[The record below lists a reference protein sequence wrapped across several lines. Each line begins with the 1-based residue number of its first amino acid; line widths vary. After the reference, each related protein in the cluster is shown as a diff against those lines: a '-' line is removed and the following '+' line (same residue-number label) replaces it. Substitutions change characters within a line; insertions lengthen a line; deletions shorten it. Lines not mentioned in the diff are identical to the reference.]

1 MSEEIFV
8 GIDVCKAWLDSAQ
21 EPPASEQQQTR
32 LSPRTAYDEQ
42 GCASLVEQIRQ
53 LRPALVVLEATGG
66 FESQIVSLLCK
77 AGIAVA
83 VVNPKRV
90 RDFAR
95 AATITAK
102 TDKLDARVLALFGQ
116 RMRPKVSVLADDE
129 QQEITELVD
138 RRAQLV
144 SMRAQE
150 KARRATIKPVALKSV
165 LEHIAWLDKRIAEID
180 KELDARLKDSPVYK
194 ARYEQLQSVPGLGAV
209 STAML
214 LARLPELGTLSGKRI
229 SALVGVAPFADDSG
243 KRKGQ
248 RYVQGGRAAVRSGL
262 FIAVVTAR
270 KYNPVIKAQYEH
282 LRAAGKPYKVA
293 MTACVHK
300 LLLTINSMMKS
311 GEMWLDMTTV

>member
-129 QQEITELVD
+129 QQEITELV
-138 RRAQLV
+138 
-144 SMRAQE
+144 E
-150 KARRATIKPVALKSV
+150 
-165 LEHIAWLDKRIAEID
+165 
-180 KELDARLKDSPVYK
+180 
-194 ARYEQLQSVPGLGAV
+194 
-209 STAML
+209 
-214 LARLPELGTLSGKRI
+214 
-229 SALVGVAPFADDSG
+229 GV
-243 KRKGQ
+243 
-248 RYVQGGRAAVRSGL
+248 
-262 FIAVVTAR
+262 T
-270 KYNPVIKAQYEH
+270 
-282 LRAAGKPYKVA
+282 
-293 MTACVHK
+293 
-300 LLLTINSMMKS
+300 
-311 GEMWLDMTTV
+311 